1 MRGEGEGEGEG
12 VRERGLFYVCVHAL
26 LSAFCGSMIETHI
39 FLAFTSGWC
48 TQSPTDGLVLLTA
61 FILDVPPV
69 NTSKNCI
76 LGRMGRDGNLCV
88 YSPLADGLSFIL
100 ARAGIPA
107 TVMCGLVT
115 DVSL

>member
-1 MRGEGEGEGEG
+1 MRGERGEGEGT
-12 VRERGLFYVCVHAL
+12 VLRVVCAL
-26 LSAFCGSMIETHI
+26 LSAFLPVCGSMIETHN

-69 NTSKNCI
+69 KTSKNCI